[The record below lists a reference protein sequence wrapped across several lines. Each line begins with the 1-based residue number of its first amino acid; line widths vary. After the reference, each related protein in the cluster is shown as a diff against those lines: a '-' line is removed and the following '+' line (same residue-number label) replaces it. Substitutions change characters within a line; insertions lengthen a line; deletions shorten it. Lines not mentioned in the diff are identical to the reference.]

1 MLKFNPPFYKHS
13 KTSKSYCVA
22 GVRMNNIISFKGKA
36 PVIDSSAYIASSA
49 KIIGDVSIGKNA
61 SVWTNAV
68 LRGDENSI
76 VIEDEVAVMEN
87 TFVEAPREFPLK
99 IERGTLVA
107 HGVILHGC
115 SVLAD
120 SMIGI
125 GAIVLDGAV
134 VGEGSIIGAASLV
147 PEGII
152 VPSRSIF
159 IGSPG
164 KVLRGAS
171 DEDFERV
178 RSYHKRVFEKAKEY
192 KKMLG

>member
-1 MLKFNPPFYKHS
+1 MD
-13 KTSKSYCVA
+13 
-22 GVRMNNIISFKGKA
+22 NILSFKGKT
-36 PVIDSSAYIASSA
+36 PVIDPSAYIASSA
-49 KIIGDVSIGKNA
+49 KIIGDVTIGQNV

-76 VIEDEVAVMEN
+76 EIEDDVAVMEN
-87 TFVEAPREFPLK
+87 TFLEAPREFPLK
-99 IERGTLVA
+99 IERATLVA
-107 HGVILHGC
+107 HGAILHGC
-115 SVLAD
+115 SVLTE

-147 PEGII
+147 PEGRII
-152 VPSRSIF
+152 PPRSIF

-171 DEDFERV
+171 DQDFERV

>member
-1 MLKFNPPFYKHS
+1 MD
-13 KTSKSYCVA
+13 
-22 GVRMNNIISFKGKA
+22 NILSFKGKA

-49 KIIGDVSIGKNA
+49 KIIGDVSIGKNV

-87 TFVEAPREFPLK
+87 TFLEAPREFPLK
-99 IERGTLVA
+99 IEHGTLVA
-107 HGVILHGC
+107 HGAILHGC
-115 SVLAD
+115 CVLSE

-125 GAIVLDGAV
+125 GAIILDGAV
-134 VGEGSIIGAASLV
+134 VGEGSIIAAASLV
-147 PEGII
+147 PEGRII
-152 VPSRSIF
+152 PPRSIF
-159 IGSPG
+159 IGSFG

-192 KKMLG
+192 KKMMG

>member
-1 MLKFNPPFYKHS
+1 MG
-13 KTSKSYCVA
+13 KTP
-22 GVRMNNIISFKGKA
+22 R
-36 PVIDSSAYIASSA
+36 IDSSAYIASSA
-49 KIIGDVSIGKNA
+49 KIIGDVSIGKNV

-87 TFVEAPREFPLK
+87 TFLEAPREFPLK
-99 IERGTLVA
+99 IEHGTLVA
-107 HGVILHGC
+107 HGAILHGC
-115 SVLAD
+115 SVLSE

-125 GAIVLDGAV
+125 GSIVLDGAV

-147 PEGII
+147 PEGRII
-152 VPSRSIF
+152 PPRSIF

-171 DEDFERV
+171 DEDFAKIRG
-178 RSYHKRVFEKAKEY
+178 YHKRVIEKAKEY